1 MFDFEDYGI
10 KKEKKVIHREILM
23 LSHHYLSSAAVCRFR
38 GGFVTCFSAR
48 GSYAARGSRGVI
60 LAPHCGLR
68 PLCGINCTSCVLP
81 LRGSNPGWVI
91 PTLRGVSS

>member
-38 GGFVTCFSAR
+38 GGFVTCFGAR
-48 GSYAARGSRGVI
+48 ELCAARR
-60 LAPHCGLR
+60 L
-68 PLCGINCTSCVLP
+68 
-81 LRGSNPGWVI
+81 
-91 PTLRGVSS
+91 